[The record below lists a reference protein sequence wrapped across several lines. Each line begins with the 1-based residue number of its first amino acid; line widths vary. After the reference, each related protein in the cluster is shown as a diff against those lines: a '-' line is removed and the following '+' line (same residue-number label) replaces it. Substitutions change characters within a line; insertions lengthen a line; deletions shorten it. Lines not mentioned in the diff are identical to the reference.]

1 MSAHTPIATPP
12 DRADDSDSSLP
23 STSELQ
29 LASPEIIGDQPI
41 DRAAE
46 LEAVHPDHYLSDRER
61 QPTVLESAHVDNVP
75 PALARVLGG
84 IGRLF
89 ITIGVLLLLFAGFQL
104 WGTGLAESRAQ
115 DELADRFED
124 RLAEQAQ
131 LGRDGTAQPAVR
143 LTAGPGF
150 DALDP
155 TIDEDPAATDSAPPT
170 TSSELPQATS
180 PTETAAEPIEVPA
193 PEVGTPIGTLNI
205 PAIGVDKTI
214 VEGTTRDALRSGPGH
229 YESTPLPGRVG
240 NTAIAGHRTTHGAP
254 FFDLDLLVPGDE
266 IHVETLEGTATY
278 RVEAHDDGVGGAV
291 GHLIVDPS
299 EVGVIADKG
308 DNRLTLTAC
317 HPKYSAKER
326 IIVTAVLVT
335 DPLAPLTVQA
345 PLIAP
350 LESPDLPGP
359 AATQATETPAP
370 VTGATDATD
379 VAEATAAIDGS
390 ATEVD
395 SITAPLTPRA
405 EQLLIDQLGVTLD
418 DGIDAA
424 QGLGFAG
431 DPNDT
436 VAASLGWQQQFLS
449 ATLLW
454 AAFTGLI
461 AAAGWVVG
469 RLWRRWPAYAMAV
482 PPFSLSL
489 FYCFSNLEKFLPAV

>member
-1 MSAHTPIATPP
+1 MTS
-12 DRADDSDSSLP
+12 
-23 STSELQ
+23 SEL
-29 LASPEIIGDQPI
+29 IGDQQI
-41 DRAAE
+41 DLVDE
-46 LEAVHPDHYLSDRER
+46 FDTVHSDNYLSDRER
-61 QPTVLESAHVDNVP
+61 PMPSEPAPIDDVP

-84 IGRLF
+84 VGRLF

-115 DELADRFED
+115 DELADQFND
-124 RLAEQAQ
+124 RLAEQSQ
-131 LGRDGTAQPAVR
+131 LGQDSTAQPAVR
-143 LTAGPGF
+143 LTAGPDF
-150 DALDP
+150 DDLDP
-155 TIDEDPAATDSAPPT
+155 TINQDPVATNSPPPA
-170 TSSELPQATS
+170 TSPKVPQATA
-180 PTETAAEPIEVPA
+180 PTETAAEPVEVPT

-254 FFDLDLLVPGDE
+254 FFDLDLLAPGDE
-266 IHVETLEGTATY
+266 IYVETLEGTATY
-278 RVEAHDDGVGGAV
+278 RVEAHDNGVGGEI

-345 PLIAP
+345 PLIPSLA
-350 LESPDLPGP
+350 SP
-359 AATQATETPAP
+359 AASDPAAESQATETETLPTEAPAP
-370 VTGATDATD
+370 AIEETGNN
-379 VAEATAAIDGS
+379 TAL
-390 ATEVD
+390 
-395 SITAPLTPRA
+395 LTPRD
-405 EQLLIDQLGVTLD
+405 EQRLIDALAGTHTDESV
-418 DGIDAA
+418 AS
-424 QGLGFAG
+424 QGLEVVG

-436 VAASLGWQQQFLS
+436 IAASLGWQQQFLS

-469 RLWRRWPAYAMAV
+469 RLWRRWPAYAITL
-482 PPFSLSL
+482 PPFSLAL